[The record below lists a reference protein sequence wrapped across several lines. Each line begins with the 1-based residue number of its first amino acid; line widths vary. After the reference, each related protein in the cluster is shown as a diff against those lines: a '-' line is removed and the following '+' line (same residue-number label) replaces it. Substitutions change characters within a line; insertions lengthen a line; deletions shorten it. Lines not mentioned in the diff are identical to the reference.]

1 MQLGGFRVRPRRPCS
16 TGGGRS
22 TSWGERGTLALEFLI
37 ILPFLVALTWLV
49 QWAGESGRAAL
60 LTSLTA
66 EEAANVAVM
75 AKLRGF
81 SSQDALKAADDY
93 VESRSQL
100 WSLNGGHCINAPYN
114 EDTREYD
121 MSEAVGAAWWEGEGE
136 DAESATLNRGGAGE
150 PTQLSRD
157 LEGEVW
163 LEYKIDDKQVNLA
176 IAVVRVRC
184 HSRFRFSAPI
194 TFSTRTHE
202 SIAWEP
208 MIAHTPI
215 PSSRLPGP

>member
-1 MQLGGFRVRPRRPCS
+1 M
-16 TGGGRS
+16 GGGRL

-100 WSLNGGHCINAPYN
+100 WSLNGGHCINAPYD
-114 EDTREYD
+114 EDAREYD
-121 MSEAVGAAWWEGEGE
+121 MSEAVGAAWWAWEGDDDEGE
-136 DAESATLNRGGAGE
+136 SAILERGVAGE
-150 PTQLSRD
+150 TTQLSRD

-163 LEYKIDDKQVNLA
+163 LEYKIDDERVNLA

-208 MIAHTPI
+208 MFTRTSI
-215 PSSRLPGP
+215 PSRP